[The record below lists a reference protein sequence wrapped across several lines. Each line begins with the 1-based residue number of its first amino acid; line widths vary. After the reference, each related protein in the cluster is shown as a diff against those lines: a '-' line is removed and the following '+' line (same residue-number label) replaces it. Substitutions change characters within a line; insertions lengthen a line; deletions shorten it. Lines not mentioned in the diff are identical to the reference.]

1 MATILKKDPAKGN
14 GPKSIVAYVE
24 TTARVVLGITF
35 TVMGLNGF
43 VSFLPSSPV
52 PAAATAFF
60 GALFQ
65 TGYMIQ
71 LIMGTQLVAG
81 ILLLSNRFVP
91 LALALL
97 APVVVNI
104 IAFHAFLVPSGL
116 PSALVMLTLEFY
128 LAWTYRNAYRPML
141 AMRSH
146 RARPSGRTSSEEA

>member
-1 MATILKKDPAKGN
+1 MAAIVRKDAA
-14 GPKSIVAYVE
+14 VAYVAPA
-24 TTARVVLGITF
+24 ARVVLGLTF

-43 VSFLPSSPV
+43 VRFLPSSPV
-52 PAAATAFF
+52 PAAAMAFF

-97 APVVVNI
+97 APIVVNI

-116 PSALVMLTLEFY
+116 PGALVMLVLIVY
-128 LAWTYRNAYRPML
+128 LAWRYRNAYRPML

-146 RARPSGRTSSEEA
+146 QEP